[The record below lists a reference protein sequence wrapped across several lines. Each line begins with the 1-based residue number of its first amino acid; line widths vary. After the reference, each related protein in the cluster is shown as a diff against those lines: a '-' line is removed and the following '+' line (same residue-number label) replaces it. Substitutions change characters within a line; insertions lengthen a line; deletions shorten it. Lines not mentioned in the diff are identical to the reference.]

1 MCLRSRSTTKKLRRE
16 CRTRLQ
22 TTTYLRA
29 IFYGTQVFCSFVVS
43 FGYGKY
49 HRNAAAARV
58 KLCRADQVAHVF
70 QYRQVQLVKRETLQ
84 TFFLIS
90 MTLTS
95 LIIFK
100 FA

>member
-1 MCLRSRSTTKKLRRE
+1 MCLWSRSTTKKLRRE

-29 IFYGTQVFCSFVVS
+29 CLTARRFFCSFVVS

-49 HRNAAAARV
+49 HRIAAAARV

-70 QYRQVQLVKRETLQ
+70 QYRKVKLVKKEALQ
-84 TFFLIS
+84 TFF
-90 MTLTS
+90 
-95 LIIFK
+95 
-100 FA
+100 